1 MTTVD
6 RIENWGNTHRIA
18 ALDYIRIIVGLF
30 ISYKG
35 MSFLVNIQD
44 LYGVAGG
51 TNLKFASVVIAHY
64 VVFFHTLGGPLIVMG
79 LFTRV
84 ISVLQVP
91 ILLGAIFLVNSP
103 KGFLSMGDHMELE
116 VSILTLVAI
125 LLFIVFGAG
134 RLSIDHIRRKDK

>member
-1 MTTVD
+1 MTTID
-6 RIENWGNTHRIA
+6 RIENWGNSHRIA
-18 ALDYIRIIVGLF
+18 ALDYLRIVVGLF

-35 MSFLVNIQD
+35 MSFLANIQD
-44 LYGVAGG
+44 LYGITGG
-51 TNLKFASVVIAHY
+51 TDLKFVSVIIAHY

-79 LFTRV
+79 LFTRF
-84 ISVLQVP
+84 ICAMQVP